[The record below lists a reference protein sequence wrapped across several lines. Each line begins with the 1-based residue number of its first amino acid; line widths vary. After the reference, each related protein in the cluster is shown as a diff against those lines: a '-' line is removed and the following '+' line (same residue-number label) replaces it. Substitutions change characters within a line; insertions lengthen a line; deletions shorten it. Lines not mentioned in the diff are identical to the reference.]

1 MAYATIRSLTLL
13 AAGLGVGGFAGA
25 APLSPDAR
33 RDLELRPGVVLISIP
48 LQASIP
54 ELGVSCPEGA
64 GVRGSGF
71 LIRPDGYLI
80 TNGHVAQLAN
90 VTDPDARQA
99 RETAISACL
108 TFALQEQFAAQRRQ
122 RGQPAMTAAERAKLN
137 SLVNQY
143 LRDGKVAISKG
154 AVTARVCLDNRRCF
168 DGAIKAYSEPFID
181 SPHPGKDVAVIKV
194 DGHDLP
200 TVPLGNSDPLNVN
213 DPVYVIG
220 YPGDARVSAISALIA
235 TSTDGTISAVK
246 RLDRPDIP
254 VLQTTAIINPGN
266 SGGPAFDAQGRVIGI
281 ATFKSGGAYNYLVPI
296 NVAMD
301 FVRQAGI
308 EPQRGAFDD
317 LWQRALT
324 AYADGRWRRAHE
336 LLQHVLE
343 MMPRQPEAERLEQA
357 AAANEK
363 TEGLWGWLI
372 DSFGAAGVTATAL
385 GIVAIGPAAW
395 LVARIS
401 RTGRAAPP
409 APAGKL
415 RRKGLSTVASGG
427 RGAEPGAGVGVEGR
441 AGARGQAG
449 AGGGAAV
456 EKYGRRANA
465 RSLVDP
471 KQSSAAGTVDPT
483 RVDHFGTL
491 EVISGPLTGQRF
503 PISQGGLLIGRDS
516 TRCSVVLP
524 TDSISKEHA
533 WVVPLDGEVVVIDR
547 GSANGTYVNSTD
559 SARVDKATLRTGDRI
574 YLGKSRSSV
583 LAYRR

>member
-1 MAYATIRSLTLL
+1 MGERRSRRTMPYATIRSFTLF
-13 AAGLGVGGFAGA
+13 AAGWALGGWASA

-64 GVRGSGF
+64 GVLGSGF
-71 LIRPDGYLI
+71 MIRPDGYLI

-90 VTDPDARQA
+90 VKDADARQA
-99 RETAISACL
+99 REAAISACL
-108 TFALQEQFAAQRRQ
+108 MFALQEKFAAQRRQ
-122 RGQPAMTAAERAKLN
+122 RGQPEMTAAEREKLN
-137 SLVNQY
+137 SLVTQY
-143 LRDGKVAISKG
+143 LRDGKVAIAEG
-154 AVTARVCLDNRRCF
+154 IATTRVCLDNKQCF
-168 DGAIKAYSEPFID
+168 NGEIKAYSEPFID
-181 SPHPGKDVAVIKV
+181 APHPGKDVAVIKV

-200 TVPLGNSDPLNVN
+200 TVPLGNSDPVNVN

-220 YPGDARVSAISALIA
+220 YPSDARVSAISALIA

-281 ATFKSGGAYNYLVPI
+281 ATFKSGSSYNYLVPI

-317 LWQRALT
+317 LWGRALT

-343 MMPRQPEAERLEQA
+343 MMPHQPEAERLEQA

-363 TEGLWGWLI
+363 SEGIWGWLM
-372 DSFGAAGVTATAL
+372 DSLGAVGVTATAL

-395 LVARIS
+395 LAVRAS
-401 RTGRAAPP
+401 RNGKSALLSPVGNVPRRRPAASRALEQYAPRTAVSVKPTDSPPVP
-409 APAGKL
+409 A
-415 RRKGLSTVASGG
+415 
-427 RGAEPGAGVGVEGR
+427 
-441 AGARGQAG
+441 
-449 AGGGAAV
+449 
-456 EKYGRRANA
+456 
-465 RSLVDP
+465 
-471 KQSSAAGTVDPT
+471 AAGSVDPT
-483 RVDHFGTL
+483 RLEHFGTL

-503 PISQGGLLIGRDS
+503 PIPQGGLLLGRDPI
-516 TRCSVVLP
+516 RCSVVLP
-524 TDSISKEHA
+524 SDSISKEHA
-533 WVVPLDGEVVVIDR
+533 WVVPVDGQVVIIDR
-547 GSANGTYVNSTD
+547 GSANGTYLNSTE
-559 SARVDKATLRTGDRI
+559 SARVARAALASGDRI

-583 LAYRR
+583 LAYRQ